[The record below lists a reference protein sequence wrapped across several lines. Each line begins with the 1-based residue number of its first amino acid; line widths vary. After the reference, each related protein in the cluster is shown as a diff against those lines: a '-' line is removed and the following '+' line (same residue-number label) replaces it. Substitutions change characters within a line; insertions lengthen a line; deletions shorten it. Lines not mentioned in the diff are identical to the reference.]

1 MTRAHLLA
9 STTAL
14 GCLLLAGCGGIG
26 KKDAPGMIADE
37 SPADLYVNMAAAYYQ
52 RGQMDA
58 ALDRALRAVAED
70 KRNPRA
76 HYVLG
81 IVYQRLGKSKEAQ
94 QSFAQAVRL
103 DPDNPDFLNA
113 SGSMLCMQQKY
124 TEAVSQFEK
133 ALKNPL
139 YKTPEVALMNASD
152 CSRRANRSADA
163 ERYLREALTA
173 NPEYAPALMAMAKLS
188 HQRGAYTEARDYLG
202 RYSRVGQATPEALLL
217 AYQIEAALGNK
228 AGAKTLA
235 ASLRARFPDS
245 PLLMQ
250 L

>member
-1 MTRAHLLA
+1 MKRPLA
-9 STTAL
+9 LACNAAL
-14 GCLLLAGCGGIG
+14 GCLLLTGCGGLA
-26 KKDAPGMIADE
+26 KKDTAGMIADE

-58 ALDRALRAVAED
+58 ALDRGLRAVAED
-70 KRNPRA
+70 NKNPRA

-81 IVYQRLGKSKEAQ
+81 IVYQRLGKTAEAQ
-94 QSFAQAVRL
+94 QSFAEAVRL
-103 DPDNPDFLNA
+103 EPDNPDFLNA
-113 SGSMLCMQQKY
+113 SGSMLCIQKSY
-124 TEAVSQFEK
+124 AEAVSQFEK

-139 YKTPEVALMNASD
+139 YKTPEVALMNAAD
-152 CSRRANRSADA
+152 CSRRANRAADA
-163 ERYLREALTA
+163 ERFLRESLTA

-188 HQRGAYTEARDYLG
+188 HQRGAYTQARDYLG
-202 RYSRVGQATPEALLL
+202 RYSRVGQVTPEALLL